1 MNIQSNLKNILDKF
15 PKEKTELTTHEVNL
29 GKIQD
34 EIKQLVNNVKGAD
47 KELTFVEQDLMSA
60 WLDYDEVRNSIDGLK
75 KKLKEAK
82 GTASARAD
90 FFDFS
95 KDIKE
100 LFAKMKKAASELG
113 VKVDSIKDYK
123 KLLQAEV
130 QNQKQVKEVKQAV
143 KKYNV

>member
-1 MNIQSNLKNILDKF
+1 MNIQNNLQNILDKF
-15 PKEKTELTTHEVNL
+15 PKNKVELATHEVNL

-47 KELTFVEQDLMSA
+47 KELAFVEQDLMSA

>member
-1 MNIQSNLKNILDKF
+1 MNIQNNLQNILDKF
-15 PKEKTELTTHEVNL
+15 PKNKVELSTHEVNL

-90 FFDFS
+90 VFDFS

>member
-1 MNIQSNLKNILDKF
+1 MNKRELSKVFSRLAKEDVNLA
-15 PKEKTELTTHEVNL
+15 THKVEL

-60 WLDYDEVRNSIDGLK
+60 WLDYDEVRNQIEPLK

-90 FFDFS
+90 FFDFG

-123 KLLQAEV
+123 ELLQAEV
-130 QNQKQVKEVKQAV
+130 QNQKQVNEVKQAV

>member
-1 MNIQSNLKNILDKF
+1 MNKR
-15 PKEKTELTTHEVNL
+15 ELSKVFSKLSRKEVNLESHKVEL

-34 EIKQLVNNVKGAD
+34 EINQLVNNVKGAD
-47 KELTFVEQDLMSA
+47 KELTLVEQDLISA
-60 WLDYDEVRNSIDGLK
+60 WRDYDEVRNQIEPLK

-90 FFDFS
+90 FFDFG

-100 LFAKMKKAASELG
+100 LFNKMKKAASELG

-123 KLLQAEV
+123 KFLQAEF

>member
-1 MNIQSNLKNILDKF
+1 MPGRFERIELMYVRVDCMRQAVESKYATRDKSGTLK
-15 PKEKTELTTHEVNL
+15 
-29 GKIQD
+29 
-34 EIKQLVNNVKGAD
+34 
-47 KELTFVEQDLMSA
+47 
-60 WLDYDEVRNSIDGLK
+60 RN
-75 KKLKEAK
+75 KLKEAK

-90 FFDFS
+90 FFDFG

-123 KLLQAEV
+123 ELLQAEV
-130 QNQKQVKEVKQAV
+130 QNQKQVNEVKQAV